1 MKIDGELCVSI
12 GGVVGQL
19 RLRRVPAAL
28 MARVRKQYAPF
39 TLPCSPRIHCAFSLT
54 VTFTEGAR
62 PPADRQPVVRST
74 SDEIDVWRSDFS
86 AALTAGATAA
96 PWTGVGEC
104 QATAVA
110 LEALLRILWSVF
122 LPRHGGVL
130 FHACGFRQG
139 GQGFVAAGHV
149 GAGKTALARKIPDRD
164 DLLGDAAVVI
174 HRGATGSWRV
184 SGTPFHGGLGRTAVS
199 LESFSLAAL
208 TFLDQQPQ
216 LAVSRLPRAEAVLR
230 ALECLICYQ
239 TDGETVQRNFALVLG
254 LCSQV
259 PTLLLASA
267 ASTPLPAILAAVQ
280 SAAGIGAVRRGQAAP
295 QSTRELISSL
305 RAKLARHSSYAFR
318 PQGTSMLP
326 LVRSGDSVFIEA
338 VREDQCAPGDVI
350 VYWQAGPRP
359 ADDVLI
365 CHRMVARV
373 AEGSTSRVYAK
384 GDSLGHIESFSS
396 GRQGEVIGRVQAVSR
411 QGRARA
417 VPSRLGSLALLGLS
431 LMLGPLWKARLR
443 F

>member
-1 MKIDGELCVSI
+1 MKIDGELRVSI

-28 MARVRKQYAPF
+28 MARIRKQYAAF
-39 TLPCSPRIHCAFSLT
+39 TLPGSPRVHCAFSLT
-54 VTFTEGAR
+54 VTFTMGAR

-86 AALTAGATAA
+86 AALTAGATAD

-110 LEALLRILWSVF
+110 LEALLRIVWSVF
-122 LPRHGGVL
+122 LPRHEAVL
-130 FHACGFRQG
+130 FHACAFRQG
-139 GQGFVAAGHV
+139 GQAFVAAGHV
-149 GAGKTALARKIPDRD
+149 GAGKTALARKVPDRD

-216 LAVSRLPRAEAVLR
+216 LAVSKLPRAEAVLR
-230 ALECLICYQ
+230 ALECLICFQ
-239 TDGETVQRNFALVLG
+239 TDGDTVQRNFALVLS
-254 LCSQV
+254 LCTQV
-259 PTLLLASA
+259 PTLLLASE
-267 ASTPLPAILAAVQ
+267 ASTPFPAILAAV
-280 SAAGIGAVRRGQAAP
+280 SAAAGISPARTSHTP
-295 QSTRELISSL
+295 QSSRELISAL
-305 RAKLARHSSYAFR
+305 RAKLARHGSYAFQ

-326 LVRSGDSVFIEA
+326 LVRSGDAVFIEA

-350 VYWQAGPRP
+350 LYWQVGIRP
-359 ADDVLI
+359 ADDALV

-373 AEGSTSRVYAK
+373 PEGATNRVYAK
-384 GDSLGHIESFSS
+384 GDSLGHIESFAS
-396 GRQGEVIGRVQAVSR
+396 GHAEVIGRVQAVSR